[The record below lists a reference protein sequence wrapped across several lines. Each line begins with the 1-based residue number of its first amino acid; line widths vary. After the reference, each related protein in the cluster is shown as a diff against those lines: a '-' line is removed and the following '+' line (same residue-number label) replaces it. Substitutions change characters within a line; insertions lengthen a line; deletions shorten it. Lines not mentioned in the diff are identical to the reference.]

1 MSDSPLLR
9 ACVPGVRGECCW
21 NCSSVR
27 EPNARLSTLPSSNP
41 RSCMK
46 NSILVVFS
54 FGGFNSV
61 MSCWHFFFKLFE
73 IANEL
78 AKLLMAP
85 LYYQQSFQHFNSF
98 SIIIRIPRAELLR
111 IPTCILQ
118 STLSIKTCLEKR
130 LKDPNLRWV
139 LPSMSWKFA
148 RIVIGVCFSS
158 KSQLKTDL
166 LVQ

>member
-27 EPNARLSTLPSSNP
+27 EPNTRLSTLPSSNP

-54 FGGFNSV
+54 LCPVGI
-61 MSCWHFFFKLFE
+61 FFFKLFE
-73 IANEL
+73 IAHEL

-118 STLSIKTCLEKR
+118 STLGIKTCLEKR
-130 LKDPNLRWV
+130 LKDPNLR
-139 LPSMSWKFA
+139 
-148 RIVIGVCFSS
+148 
-158 KSQLKTDL
+158 
-166 LVQ
+166 

>member
-27 EPNARLSTLPSSNP
+27 EPNTRLSTLPSSNP

-73 IANEL
+73 IAHEL

-118 STLSIKTCLEKR
+118 STVKYKDMPRKKTEGSELE
-130 LKDPNLRWV
+130 
-139 LPSMSWKFA
+139 MSFA
-148 RIVIGVCFSS
+148 KHVMKIC
-158 KSQLKTDL
+158 
-166 LVQ
+166 